1 MKNIINI
8 REGIKMNVSQ
18 FLNTSTSL
26 GTFIIGICSSLVA
39 GVMLGFFTGKSYQ
52 KKISNKVKQKGDGNI
67 NIVDSNIEGSFR
79 K

>member
-1 MKNIINI
+1 
-8 REGIKMNVSQ
+8 MNMSQ

-26 GTFIIGICSSLVA
+26 GTFIVGIFSSLVA
-39 GVMLGFFTGKSYQ
+39 GVILGFFTGKNYQ
-52 KKISNKVKQKGDGNI
+52 KKTINKVKQSGDGNV